1 MAHAASHLKKTR
13 DEVLPAKPVVTLT
26 RADTQKALQAN
37 GESETTEEGEAKGRR
52 SSGKQRRRK
61 SGGTAG
67 LLRAARAGNVEKVL
81 ELLNLGGDVN
91 TRNEAGLTAL
101 HLAAKEGHAV
111 IVSELLQRDADVA
124 AATKK
129 GNQALHVA
137 CLAGKVEVARVLIR
151 RGADVN
157 AQAQHGF
164 TPLYMA
170 SQENHVEVLRLLL
183 ENGADQ
189 TIPTEDGFTPLAV
202 ALQQGHEPAVA
213 TLLESDIRRP
223 GSREGQGGE
232 SNRPAP
238 PRTRLP
244 ALHAAARKGD
254 MQAVGIILDGG
265 HHIESDMM
273 MNKENSSSGFTA
285 LHIAAHYGSQDV
297 AVLLLDR
304 GADCNF
310 KANNGITP
318 LHVSAKRGHTELVT
332 TLLDHGATIDAGTR
346 DGLTPLHCAARSG
359 HESTV
364 RLLIERGTPILA
376 QTKNGLSPLHMASQG
391 DHPPTMRTLLAGG
404 SPVDPV
410 TLDLLTP
417 LHVAAHCGHHRAAR
431 VLLEGG
437 SDPNA
442 KALNGFT
449 PLHVACKKVRRR
461 VIQLLLRF
469 GASLQATTRSGLT
482 PLHVA
487 AFMGN
492 ADVETLLMQN
502 GAQPNATNTRGET
515 PLHVA
520 AREGHVQAAEELMQ
534 GGSETDACTQ
544 DGDTP
549 LHVAARE
556 DQEKVVDKLIGN
568 GAPLNV
574 KNKNGFTPL
583 HVAAQHGSKGAA
595 KVLLDSK
602 VLNDPQ
608 GKHDLTP
615 LHVAVHYGHPDV
627 ALLLLERGASPHC
640 ITKSGHTALHIAAQC
655 GPGQRYS
662 STEGGPVVASL
673 LSRGADREART
684 RGGVTPL
691 HLASLRGHLGVVS
704 ALLHAGAAPG
714 PTTQAGLTPLHLA
727 AQEDHMEVAAALLS
741 HGAALE
747 PKTQLGYT
755 PLHIASHYGNIRM
768 VAFLLQHGVDVNAKN
783 KDGYTALHQATQQGH
798 GNIVNLLLQHGA
810 EPNERCSDGSRPLDV
825 ARSLGYISLEDT
837 LQRVTDEPMTIFKET
852 GADKHKLNVPETMT
866 EFPEVSDDEGK
877 HPPHRSTTIPSLLV
891 STFDAEDVSG
901 LEDDSSPLTEQL
913 EQQSI
918 LGYVPGSTSYST
930 LYSSPYKSPLRISK
944 DHPLPI
950 SESEVFYMP
959 LVDAQEDDFLL
970 TSPMSSG
977 FLVSF
982 VADAR
987 GGHARASRHPGLR
1000 LAVPPLACP
1009 APTRLTCRLVRGSSS
1024 RPASIAEVPTLPEGE
1039 GVVSRLFDIGPAGG
1053 HFLSTLHL
1061 PPSPPTL
1068 DEGENLAAP
1077 ILQLGPPGT
1086 TFLRPVVLELP
1097 HCASLQGGSREL
1109 MILRGE
1115 EGGGWKEHMNDA
1127 SDEEMDSILDAL
1139 GLERNPMMGRVVRVA
1154 ARTLPRYIAIVSRL
1168 AQEGGFVPPVGGK
1181 LLSSM
1186 EQSVSAEIPEG
1197 AVTKPVR
1204 LGLQVMP
1211 VSPELV
1217 HSLGGNDVS
1226 FGPVVTLE
1234 PRRRKFHRPISLSLP
1249 LPFPPEGHSDTEARP
1264 PQKKDIHLLCSIA
1277 GGSMPAQWEDVTSTT
1292 PLHMDDV
1299 KKQISFSS
1307 SISARFWPVLV
1318 SGPGDPLPLA
1328 SRLYSQLLHVPYL
1341 ARFVLH
1347 TRAQPTPSPRR
1358 GSGQGDGTAV
1368 QCVCR
1373 TEMTGRGPGAAELLS
1388 GLGDGGLTEMARS
1401 KEVEVYAGRAVG
1413 VHCRGNLA
1421 IVSTKAPPEF
1431 TFQPFQLN
1439 RLNFALRVRDST
1451 QLSSGRLSFVQ
1462 APGETVCNLNIMLP
1476 PTGKVGGYQKKDLE
1490 PMETIEG
1497 IMQSLDQ
1504 KLTSG
1509 LRAFEESWPET
1520 TDHTKPEDGTQTDD
1534 ADQVSPVTSVQ
1545 EAFVI
1550 HKLSL
1555 PVPAPQDMTNI
1566 SAADIETTKMKQLDI
1581 TDPQRKDE
1589 DIKAEDDVE
1598 LTKSQNEVAMLK
1610 FLMSPLFGK
1619 EGKLDNVATLEMKTA
1634 DFPEISLKKI
1644 STEQVPEAEAEV
1656 SGRKEFRTE
1665 DSENKKFISNLFPE
1679 LKTSPK
1685 VPLEETP
1692 PEEKVS
1698 TKFPTDMKPPPHAP
1712 KQFIAST
1719 DALKRS
1725 LLSDFTDFPPAEY
1738 VEKCKTYKEKPLTT
1752 SQDKSRDE
1760 STIPRAVPSTTE
1772 PVSSESYSE
1781 EIVRAEAIIQEGTP
1795 FFKEGIIRDR
1805 VRVTTQ
1811 ICKPG
1816 FTTQH
1821 STITMEKVIGDES
1834 TRKISPLSDGA
1845 TFEAVSKGPTDAKPA
1860 DIISEARM
1868 DLTNVFESQGPS
1880 LSTLVSEQTTERFSI
1895 PQPDFSSSEDD
1906 FAQRIPTE
1914 DSSLS
1919 EVTVIELQMEG
1930 MHVAPELPID
1940 ETMETHSAE
1949 IADAKCKEEAKKS
1962 TIEEQKTEHSIKAL
1976 DILQSS
1982 SSTRTSPEKTA
1993 TLQDV
1998 QAAPWMSDISD
2009 VDKPP
2014 VEHSDRFAGQ
2024 GDTEKEVQLAALP
2037 DQKYDKVDYWK
2048 TTEEEG
2054 VTDVNKE
2061 RRGFSVH
2068 DDPQSEE
2075 IISQFTDGK
2084 TSPQSKQSL
2093 HSERYSP
2100 TEERSE
2106 EDPSKVPEDLEQYTA
2121 LTSEEYDEVK
2131 MEKTYKFEA
2140 VLTRTVTSYEHRT
2153 RQVHEDAS
2161 TKSTIPAEDKTK
2173 SLFMPSRHEILQE
2186 DEGASRKG
2194 TLKAWT
2200 PEIEVANIRTLKSWK
2215 SLEREEFPEKRLAD
2229 EKVCSAPSEKDSKE
2243 SKEQFKSNVDLKKSD
2258 IQVCDES
2265 PELEHSHEPDMI
2277 TEEPQE
2283 RKEEKEILETKEHE
2297 VKGKED
2303 MDVMEELGDKKAE
2316 KKDYKDEEVNVEA
2329 GETQEEEKKGEV
2341 ELQVKLKKT
2350 EKEKETVKEEQK
2362 EKEIDYKEKR
2372 KDESDN
2378 IMEGWK
2384 EKEVEKDKEPLKDT
2398 MTESHPPIT
2407 EALIEGDDKATPE
2420 VSLEKE
2426 VAEEL
2431 GARSTSSDEEELVT
2445 TRVIRRRVI
2454 IKGDGFEDVPGESVT
2469 EEQYTDEQG
2478 NVITRKVTRK
2488 IIRRVMPP
2496 GGTERKD
2503 VTMQGEEQ
2511 QSHIDG
2517 TDSSLI
2523 QLGESRVV
2531 KRTVIKTK
2539 GRHSE
2544 TTVSEMEDS
2553 GEAEPR
2559 QEISREELVGDM
2571 WGERREKKAGDPR
2584 LSEGLPTAKEDFET
2598 LLLFA
2603 GLPARLFQQDL
2614 HESQVHNA
2622 DGSVTTRTRFQK
2634 SKGFE
2639 RARPS
2644 NTRSSVME
2652 MEKTRDSGR
2661 GWRLK
2666 KC

>member
-1 MAHAASHLKKTR
+1 MGNAPLCSR
-13 DEVLPAKPVVTLT
+13 
-26 RADTQKALQAN
+26 
-37 GESETTEEGEAKGRR
+37 
-52 SSGKQRRRK
+52 GKDRFKEQE

-81 ELLNLGGDVN
+81 ELLNQGGDVN

-101 HLAAKEGHAV
+101 HLAAKEGHAG

-137 CLAGKVEVARVLIR
+137 CLAGEVDVARVLIR

-232 SNRPAP
+232 GNKPPP

-254 MQAVGIILDGG
+254 TQSVGIILDGG
-265 HHIESDMM
+265 VQGVTEVS
-273 MNKENSSSGFTA
+273 KERINNTTESGFTA

-318 LHVSAKRGHTELVT
+318 LHVAAKRGHTELVT
-332 TLLDHGATIDAGTR
+332 TILDHGATIDAGTR

-520 AREGHVQAAEELMQ
+520 AREGHVQAAKELLQ
-534 GGSETDACTQ
+534 GGAETDACTQ
-544 DGDTP
+544 DGETP

-556 DQEKVVDKLIGN
+556 DQEKVVDKLIEN
-568 GAPLNV
+568 GAPLNI

-583 HVAAQHGSKGAA
+583 HIAAQHGSKGAA
-595 KVLLDSK
+595 KVLSDSK
-602 VLNDPQ
+602 VLIDPQ

-662 STEGGPVVASL
+662 SPEGGPVVASL

-727 AQEDHMEVAAALLS
+727 AQEDHVEVAAALLT

-768 VAFLLQHGVDVNAKN
+768 VAFLLQHGVDVDAKN

-798 GNIVNLLLQHGA
+798 GNIVNLLLQHEA
-810 EPNERCSDGSRPLDV
+810 KPNERCSDGSRPLDV

-837 LQRVTDEPMTIFKET
+837 LQRVTDEPATLFKET
-852 GADKHKLNVPETMT
+852 GADKHKLNIPETMT
-866 EFPEVSDDEGK
+866 EFPEVSDDEGQ
-877 HPPHRSTTIPSLLV
+877 HPPRESTTIPSLLV

-913 EQQSI
+913 DQQSI

-944 DHPLPI
+944 DPPLPI

-959 LVDAQEDDFLL
+959 LVDAQEDDFVL
-970 TSPMSSG
+970 TSPLSSG

-1024 RPASIAEVPTLPEGE
+1024 RPASIAEMPTLPEGE

-1053 HFLSTLHL
+1053 HFL
-1061 PPSPPTL
+1061 
-1068 DEGENLAAP
+1068 
-1077 ILQLGPPGT
+1077 
-1086 TFLRPVVLELP
+1086 RPVVLELP
-1097 HCASLQGGSREL
+1097 HCASLKDGSREL

-1115 EGGGWKEHMNDA
+1115 EGGGWKEHLNDA
-1127 SDEEMDSILDAL
+1127 SDAEMDSILDAL

-1168 AQEGGFVPPVGGK
+1168 AQEGGFVPPMGGK

-1186 EQSVSAEIPEG
+1186 EKSVSAEIPEG

-1217 HSLGGNDVS
+1217 RSLGGNDIS

-1249 LPFPPEGHSDTEARP
+1249 LPLPPEGRGDTERRP

-1277 GGSMPAQWEDVTSTT
+1277 GGSMPAQWEDVTATT
-1292 PLHMDDV
+1292 PLHMDDL

-1347 TRAQPTPSPRR
+1347 TRAQPSPSPRR

-1421 IVSTKAPPEF
+1421 IVSAKVPPEF
-1431 TFQPFQLN
+1431 VFQPFQLN

-1451 QLSSGRLSFVQ
+1451 QSSSGRLSFVQ

-1534 ADQVSPVTSVQ
+1534 ADPVSPVTSVQ
-1545 EAFVI
+1545 EAFVKY
-1550 HKLSL
+1550 KLSL

-1566 SAADIETTKMKQLDI
+1566 SAADIEMEQLDI
-1581 TDPQRKDE
+1581 TDPQPKDE
-1589 DIKAEDDVE
+1589 DIKAEDE
-1598 LTKSQNEVAMLK
+1598 AEMTKSQNEIAMLK
-1610 FLMSPLFGK
+1610 FLMSPLFVK
-1619 EGKLDNVATLEMKTA
+1619 EGKLENVAKLEMKTT

-1644 STEQVPEAEAEV
+1644 STEQVPVTEAEI
-1656 SGRKEFRTE
+1656 SGTKEFRTE
-1665 DSENKKFISNLFPE
+1665 DSENKIFISNLFPE
-1679 LKTSPK
+1679 SKASPK
-1685 VPLEETP
+1685 VTLEKTPLKGEVAP
-1692 PEEKVS
+1692 S
-1698 TKFPTDMKPPPHAP
+1698 HAP

-1719 DALKRS
+1719 DSPKTS
-1725 LLSDFTDFPPAEY
+1725 LLSDFTDIHPAEY
-1738 VEKCKTYKEKPLTT
+1738 VEKHKTYEKKALTT
-1752 SQDKSRDE
+1752 SQEKSQDE
-1760 STIPRAVPSTTE
+1760 SMIPQAVLSTTE
-1772 PVSSESYSE
+1772 PVYTDSYSE

-1795 FFKEGIIRDR
+1795 IVKEGIIRDR

-1816 FTTQH
+1816 FTIQH
-1821 STITMEKVIGDES
+1821 STITMEKVIGDQS
-1834 TRKISPLSDGA
+1834 TRKISTPSHGD
-1845 TFEAVSKGPTDAKPA
+1845 TCESVSKGLIAAKPA
-1860 DIISEARM
+1860 DIISETRM
-1868 DLTNVFESQGPS
+1868 DLTNVFESQSPS
-1880 LSTLVSEQTTERFSI
+1880 LSTLESEQTTEIFSI
-1895 PQPDFSSSEDD
+1895 PQPDLSSSEDD
-1906 FAQRIPTE
+1906 FVHRMPTE

-1919 EVTVIELQMEG
+1919 EATVIELQMEG
-1930 MHVAPELPID
+1930 MHVPPELPID
-1940 ETMETHSAE
+1940 ESVETHLAD
-1949 IADAKCKEEAKKS
+1949 IADAKCERETKKS
-1962 TIEEQKTEHSIKAL
+1962 TIKEQKTEQSIRTF

-1982 SSTRTSPEKTA
+1982 ISTPTSPEKPA

-1998 QAAPWMSDISD
+1998 QAAKWMSEIPD
-2009 VDKPP
+2009 VDIPLA
-2014 VEHSDRFAGQ
+2014 ERSDKFAEQ
-2024 GDTEKEVQLAALP
+2024 DDTDKEVPFTALS
-2037 DQKYDKVDYWK
+2037 DQKDDKIDSWK
-2048 TTEEEG
+2048 TTEEESF
-2054 VTDVNKE
+2054 VTDLSKE
-2061 RRGFSVH
+2061 RKGFSVH

-2075 IISQFTDGK
+2075 IMSQFTDGK
-2084 TSPQSKQSL
+2084 TRPQPRQSL

-2100 TEERSE
+2100 AEEKSE
-2106 EDPSKVPEDLEQYTA
+2106 EDRTSSETSKVQEESDLEQYTA
-2121 LTSEEYDEVK
+2121 LTSEQCDEVK
-2131 MEKTYKFEA
+2131 MEKRYRVET
-2140 VLTRTVTSYEHRT
+2140 VLTRTVTSHEHRT
-2153 RQVHEDAS
+2153 RQVHEDFS
-2161 TKSTIPAEDKTK
+2161 TKSSIPADDKTK
-2173 SLFMPSRHEILQE
+2173 SLSMMPSPHEILQE
-2186 DEGASRKG
+2186 DEGTSRKG
-2194 TLKAWT
+2194 MLKAWT

-2229 EKVCSAPSEKDSKE
+2229 EKVCFAPSEKDSEEGKG
-2243 SKEQFKSNVDLKKSD
+2243 QFKSDVDLKKLD
-2258 IQVCDES
+2258 IQVCDGS
-2265 PELEHSHEPDMI
+2265 PKLEHSREPSMI
-2277 TEEPQE
+2277 TEESRE
-2283 RKEEKEILETKEHE
+2283 RKEEKEILEKKEDK

-2303 MDVMEELGDKKAE
+2303 MDVMEELESKKAE
-2316 KKDYKDEEVNVEA
+2316 KKDYKDEEVCVEKEA
-2329 GETQEEEKKGEV
+2329 TREEEKEEKKGEV

-2350 EKEKETVKEEQK
+2350 EKQKEKAEEEQK
-2362 EKEIDYKEKR
+2362 EKEIDYNEKR
-2372 KDESDN
+2372 KEESEN
-2378 IMEGWK
+2378 ITEGWK
-2384 EKEVEKDKEPLKDT
+2384 EKDVKKDKEPLEDTMKESRPTIAEAHIPGDHKDT
-2398 MTESHPPIT
+2398 R
-2407 EALIEGDDKATPE
+2407 D

-2454 IKGDGFEDVPGESVT
+2454 IKGDDFEDMPGESVT

-2478 NVITRKVTRK
+2478 NVVTRKVTRK
-2488 IIRRVMPP
+2488 IIRRVMAP
-2496 GGTERKD
+2496 GGTEHKD
-2503 VTMQGEEQ
+2503 VTMKGDEQ
-2511 QSHIDG
+2511 QTNIEG

-2539 GRHSE
+2539 GRHLE
-2544 TTVSEMEDS
+2544 TTVSEIEDS
-2553 GEAEPR
+2553 REAEPR
-2559 QEISREELVGDM
+2559 QEVSREELVGDM
-2571 WGERREKKAGDPR
+2571 WGERREKKEGDPR

-2614 HESQVHNA
+2614 HESQVHNS

-2639 RARPS
+2639 RMVS
-2644 NTRSSVME
+2644 HT
-2652 MEKTRDSGR
+2652 K
-2661 GWRLK
+2661 
-2666 KC
+2666 